1 MHIGMTLEKTN
12 NFIVDLKMDT
22 VFVVQFE
29 IGSLEVELHSGYM
42 AHHYGGWGK

>member
-12 NFIVDLKMDT
+12 NFIVDLKIDT
-22 VFVVQFE
+22 VLVVQFE
-29 IGSLEVELHSGYM
+29 IGSLGVELHSGYV